1 MGIAVLRRK
10 GGFAVLKNI
19 TMGQYYPVDSAVH
32 RLDPRMKLILTILFI
47 VAVFMAHSFAG
58 YLLLFLF
65 LIFVCKKANVPF
77 RYLLKG
83 LRPLRMIIIITFL
96 LNLFF
101 TPGEDI
107 WVSVWVIR
115 ITREAFL
122 QALFYSLRLAF
133 LVAGTSL
140 LTLTTSPIALS
151 DGMELLLTPLKK
163 IHFPAHE
170 LAMMMTI
177 ALRFI
182 PTLLEE
188 TDKIMKAQMARG
200 ADFESGN
207 LIVRA
212 KSMVPLLVPLFVS
225 AFRRAGDLA
234 MAMESRC
241 YHGGEGRTR
250 LRVLKTTKN
259 DWIALGALLLLLG
272 LIILEG
278 IFLKGVLF

>member
-1 MGIAVLRRK
+1 MLN
-10 GGFAVLKNI
+10 NI
-19 TMGQYYPVDSAVH
+19 TIGQYFPVDSPVH
-32 RLDPRMKLILTILFI
+32 RLDPRIKLILTIGFIVSVFLAQSFSGYILLFI
-47 VAVFMAHSFAG
+47 FIFLVARLSR
-58 YLLLFLF
+58 
-65 LIFVCKKANVPF
+65 VPF
-77 RYLLKG
+77 RMLLKG
-83 LRPLRMIIIITFL
+83 LKPLRLIIILTFC

-101 TPGEDI
+101 TQGEI
-107 WVSVWVIR
+107 VWVEFWIIR
-115 ITREAFL
+115 ITQEAFL
-122 QALFYSLRLAF
+122 QALFYSLRLVF

-140 LTLTTSPIALS
+140 LTLTTSPVALA
-151 DGMELLLTPLKK
+151 DGLEILLTPLKK

-207 LIVRA
+207 LISRA
-212 KSMVPLLVPLFVS
+212 KAMVPLLVPLFVS

-241 YHGGEGRTR
+241 YHGGDGRTR
-250 LRVLKTTKN
+250 LRSLKITRA
-259 DWIALGALLLLLG
+259 DLIACAVVACFIALVVCAGR
-272 LIILEG
+272 
-278 IFLKGVLF
+278 FLPF

>member
-1 MGIAVLRRK
+1 MLS
-10 GGFAVLKNI
+10 NI
-19 TMGQYYPVDSAVH
+19 TMGQYYPVDSKVH
-32 RLDPRMKLILTILFI
+32 RLDPRIKLILTIVFI
-47 VAVFMAHSFAG
+47 VAVFLAKTFVG
-58 YLLLFLF
+58 YVILFLF
-65 LIFVCKKANVPF
+65 VYGVSRLANVPF
-77 RYLLKG
+77 KMLLRG
-83 LRPLRMIIIITFL
+83 LKPLRLILILTFL

-101 TPGEDI
+101 TTGET
-107 WVSVWVIR
+107 VWVEFWIIK
-115 ITREAFL
+115 ITKEGFL

-133 LVAGTSL
+133 LVVGTSL
-140 LTLTTSPIALS
+140 LTLTTSPVALS
-151 DGMELLLTPLKK
+151 DGIEMLLSPLKK

-200 ADFESGN
+200 ADIESGN
-207 LIVRA
+207 LVSRA
-212 KSMVPLLVPLFVS
+212 KAMVPLLVPLFVS

-250 LRVLKTTKN
+250 LRVLKLTRN
-259 DWIALGALLLLLG
+259 DGIACLVMLLLLA
-272 LIILEG
+272 LIILEKT
-278 IFLKGVLF
+278 LL

>member
-1 MGIAVLRRK
+1 M
-10 GGFAVLKNI
+10 LKNV

-47 VAVFMAHSFAG
+47 VAVFMSHSFAG
-58 YLLLFLF
+58 YLLLLGFLF
-65 LIFVCKKANVPF
+65 FVCRMSNVPF
-77 RYLLKG
+77 RFMLKG
-83 LRPLRMIIIITFL
+83 LRPLRMIIILTFL

-101 TPGEDI
+101 TPGENLWI
-107 WVSVWVIR
+107 SVWVIR
-115 ITREAFL
+115 IYREGFM
-122 QALFYSLRLAF
+122 QAVFYSLRLAF

-151 DGMELLLTPLKK
+151 DGIEKLLSPLKV
-163 IHFPAHE
+163 IRFPAHE

-177 ALRFI
+177 ALRFS

-207 LIVRA
+207 LLVRA
-212 KSMVPLLVPLFVS
+212 
-225 AFRRAGDLA
+225 LA

-259 DWIALGALLLLLG
+259 DWIALGIVFLLLA

>member
-1 MGIAVLRRK
+1 M
-10 GGFAVLKNI
+10 LKNI

-32 RLDPRMKLILTILFI
+32 RLDPRIKLILTILFI
-47 VAVFMAHSFAG
+47 VAVFMSHSFVG
-58 YLLLFLF
+58 YLLLLGFLF
-65 LIFVCKKANVPF
+65 FTCRMANVPF
-77 RYLLKG
+77 RFLLKG
-83 LRPLRMIIIITFL
+83 LRPLRMIIILTFL

-101 TPGEDI
+101 TPGEDL
-107 WVSVWVIR
+107 WVSIWIIR
-115 ITREAFL
+115 IYREGVM

-151 DGMELLLTPLKK
+151 DGIEKLLTPLKV

-207 LIVRA
+207 LLVRA
-212 KSMVPLLVPLFVS
+212 KAMVPLLVPLFVS

-250 LRVLKTTKN
+250 LRVLKLTRN
-259 DWIALGALLLLLG
+259 DWIACGAMAALLA

-278 IFLKGVLF
+278 IFL